1 MAGPWHKMGRE
12 SWSSCVSVSRLGSKP
27 GQAEIFYDLGMD
39 EFGEEPVEMEVNFCE
54 GCEGYRTAVLVYAVV
69 SHVGCNVVTMIEI
82 EEKLVL
88 SLIYCKV
95 ILDTGHSIIFRFFP
109 PFFASRINNIIFHNN
124 KQYTIQQ

>member
-12 SWSSCVSVSRLGSKP
+12 SRFSCVSVSRHGSKP
-27 GQAEIFYDLGMD
+27 GQAEIYYDLGMD
-39 EFGEEPVEMEVNFCE
+39 EFWGGTCRNEGKFCE
-54 GCEGYRTAVLVYAVV
+54 GCEGYRTVVLVSAAVV
-69 SHVGCNVVTMIEI
+69 SLVGCNVVTMIEI

-109 PFFASRINNIIFHNN
+109 LFCV
-124 KQYTIQQ
+124 